1 MHFAALTLILT
12 RGKNLAI
19 DDHYAGHTPQPSRST
34 AFGTYGRRNFMKHSV
49 LLGAVAAVGPILGVG
64 AAHAQGKQ
72 AIQPTRGKDMKQRT
86 LGTLQ
91 VSEIGAGCM
100 TFAGNYNAPVPK
112 EQAIKTI
119 RTAYENGVTFFDTAE
134 VYGPYVSEEFV
145 GEALA
150 PFRDKVQ
157 IATKFGFAIDGT
169 IALNNRPEHIRKVVE
184 ESLKRLRTDH
194 IDLYYQHRVDP
205 AVPIEEVAD
214 ALKDLIRQGKVLH
227 FGLSEA
233 SAKTIRRAHAVQ
245 PVSAVQTEYSLW
257 TRNVE
262 LNGVLATCEELGIGF
277 VPWSPVGAGFLTG
290 KIDTNTKFDPKTD
303 FRAEFPRFSKEFLK
317 LNMPIIEWLKAYAAK
332 KGATPSQ
339 VSLAWLLAKGPH
351 IVPIPGTRTEAHL
364 LENLGAQ
371 RLQLT
376 ATDVLEI
383 DTKLGKYP
391 VFGDR
396 MGEAH
401 MSQIDYTV

>member
-1 MHFAALTLILT
+1 MET
-12 RGKNLAI
+12 RDESTEPTRQSGERR
-19 DDHYAGHTPQPSRST
+19 TPDSQ
-34 AFGTYGRRNFMKHSV
+34 ARRTFLKHSIS
-49 LLGAVAAVGPILGVG
+49 LGAVIAAEPLLEIGNAYAQSRLD
-64 AAHAQGKQ
+64 HQLTQGK
-72 AIQPTRGKDMKQRT
+72 GMKKRT
-86 LGTLQ
+86 LGTLE
-91 VSEIGAGCM
+91 VSEIGGGCM
-100 TFAGNYNAPVPK
+100 TFAGNYNAPVSK
-112 EQAIKTI
+112 AEAIQTI
-119 RTAYENGVTFFDTAE
+119 RTAFEHGVTFFDTAE

-169 IALNNRPEHIRKVVE
+169 IALDSRPDHIRKVVE

-205 AVPIEEVAD
+205 SVPIEDVAGM
-214 ALKDLIRQGKVLH
+214 LKDLIAQGKVLH

-233 SAKTIRRAHAVQ
+233 SVKTIQRAHAVQ
-245 PVSAVQTEYSLW
+245 PVSAVQTEYSMW

-262 LNGVLATCEELGIGF
+262 LNGVLDACHELNIGF
-277 VPWSPVGAGFLTG
+277 VPWSPLGAGFLTG
-290 KIDTNTKFDPKTD
+290 AFDTNTKFDAKTD
-303 FRAEFPRFSKEFLK
+303 FRAGFPRFSEQFMK
-317 LNMPIIEWLKAYAAK
+317 LNMPIVEWLKGYAAK

-339 VSLAWLLAKGPH
+339 VSLAWLLAKGSN

-376 ATDVLEI
+376 PADIQEI
-383 DTKLGKYP
+383 DTKLSKYP
-391 VFGDR
+391 VYGDR
-396 MGEAH
+396 MGKDH

>member
-1 MHFAALTLILT
+1 MATDEKHA
-12 RGKNLAI
+12 GLAPPSP
-19 DDHYAGHTPQPSRST
+19 DHS
-34 AFGTYGRRNFMKHSV
+34 AFGNQGRRAFVKHSV
-49 LLGAVAAVGPILGVG
+49 LLGAVAAVGPMIGAG
-64 AAHAQGKQ
+64 AAHAQGKRT
-72 AIQPTRGKDMKQRT
+72 IQHTQGKTMKQRT
-86 LGTLQ
+86 LGTMK
-91 VSEIGAGCM
+91 VSEIGLGCM
-100 TFAGNYNAPVPK
+100 EFAGNYNVPVPK

-119 RTAYENGVTFFDTAE
+119 RTAVENGVTFFDTAE

-169 IALNNRPEHIRKVVE
+169 IALNSRPEHIRKVVE
-184 ESLKRLRTDH
+184 ESLKRLRTDR

-205 AVPIEEVAD
+205 AVPIEEVAG
-214 ALKDLIRQGKVLH
+214 ALKDLIKQGKVLH
-227 FGLSEA
+227 WGLSEA

-262 LNGVLATCEELGIGF
+262 LNGVLASCKELGIGF

-290 KIDTNTKFDPKTD
+290 TIDTNTKFDAKTD
-303 FRAEFPRFSKEFLK
+303 FRAAFPRFSKEFLE
-317 LNMPIIEWLKAYAAK
+317 LNMPLVEWLKVFAAK
-332 KGATPSQ
+332 KGASPAQ
-339 VSLAWLLAKGPH
+339 VSLAWLLAKGPN
-351 IVPIPGTRTEAHL
+351 IVPIPGTRTETHL

-376 ATDVLEI
+376 AADVLEI